1 MVYSGD
7 TDVCENLVTLARD
20 ADVLICESALPDEL
34 KVPGHLT
41 PSLAGQIAS
50 QAGVR
55 KLVLTHFYPE
65 CNAVDV
71 AEQCRKTY
79 PGPLVLAE
87 DLLEI
92 RLPWCRV

>member
-1 MVYSGD
+1 M
-7 TDVCENLVTLARD
+7 CENLATIAQG
-20 ADVLICESALPDEL
+20 ADVLICESAFPDEM

-41 PSLAGQIAS
+41 PSLAGEIAS

-65 CNAVDV
+65 CDRVDV
-71 AEQCRKTY
+71 SAQCRKTY
-79 PGPLVLAE
+79 GGPLVLAE

-92 RLPWCRV
+92 QVL